1 MPQQTL
7 MGQILSALE
16 NQWVVFTLALIVL
29 VIRLLFAAYRR
40 KNPLMLEQS
49 EGDAPP
55 KKRKDFMLE
64 VIDTVLIA
72 LILVFG
78 IVRPYFLQ
86 TFFIPSGSMEST
98 LMGPRVE
105 NGRKLGGDRLIG
117 NRFIY
122 RFRAPERGDIVIFQP
137 PMQAVIGSTQSVVEG
152 LGRSTFRTPVA
163 IPAFMLRRWITD
175 NPGKIQKLNPSWN
188 DDLMLSTLPDYPA
201 RPDDYIKR
209 VIGVP
214 GDRIRIVE
222 GKGVFLNGAAT
233 PIPDSY
239 VDLNITPTAP
249 FSFPEAKADPGP
261 PPVLASDAVS
271 DDFIPA
277 LFNWLAMNDEYY
289 RYKTYI
295 EPNVVNGEF
304 VVPKDCFFVSGD
316 HRNSSFDSRYWGVVP
331 RANIRARAI
340 STFWPVNRLKLL

>member
-1 MPQQTL
+1 

-16 NQWVVFTLALIVL
+16 NQWVVFILALIVL
-29 VIRLLFAAYRR
+29 VIRLLYAAYRR
-40 KNPLMLEQS
+40 KNPLPPVMLKE
-49 EGDAPP
+49 DILP

-98 LMGPRVE
+98 LMGPREE

-122 RFRAPERGDIVIFQP
+122 RFRAPEREEIVIFQP
-137 PMQAVIGSTQSVVEG
+137 PMQAVIGSTQSMVDG
-152 LGRSTFRTPVA
+152 LPGLPFRKPA
-163 IPAFMLRRWITD
+163 PIPAFMLRRWITE
-175 NPGKIQKLNPSWN
+175 NPGKIKTLNPNWN
-188 DDLMLSTLPDYPA
+188 DDAMLGSLPEFPA

-222 GKGVFLNGAAT
+222 GKGVFLNG
-233 PIPDSY
+233 
-239 VDLNITPTAP
+239 
-249 FSFPEAKADPGP
+249 
-261 PPVLASDAVS
+261 
-271 DDFIPA
+271 
-277 LFNWLAMNDEYY
+277 
-289 RYKTYI
+289 
-295 EPNVVNGEF
+295 
-304 VVPKDCFFVSGD
+304 
-316 HRNSSFDSRYWGVVP
+316 
-331 RANIRARAI
+331 
-340 STFWPVNRLKLL
+340 ST